1 MNDTLYQVLFFMFF
15 IISLTTI
22 ITFIILVIRIIISC
36 SRGRSLPQKHLFY
49 SIILLMLSLILGYN
63 QYFNLE
69 YLPSG
74 VLNATITS
82 PNEKYVIKTYHFD
95 GIYGDNAKAVL
106 INLSN
111 GDEKT
116 IYFNHSDYDPKVEW
130 LSDDKV
136 KIGVEK
142 LNIHKDTYDYRWDFE
157 SSRTLPPQRS

>member
-22 ITFIILVIRIIISC
+22 ITFIILVIRIIISR
-36 SRGRSLPQKHLFY
+36 SRRRSLPQKHLFY

-111 GDEKT
+111 GDNTREYPARIIFKKKNLKRKFDHINMVTVVKTLEKECFLYS
-116 IYFNHSDYDPKVEW
+116 YFLYFK
-130 LSDDKV
+130 LS
-136 KIGVEK
+136 
-142 LNIHKDTYDYRWDFE
+142 N
-157 SSRTLPPQRS
+157 